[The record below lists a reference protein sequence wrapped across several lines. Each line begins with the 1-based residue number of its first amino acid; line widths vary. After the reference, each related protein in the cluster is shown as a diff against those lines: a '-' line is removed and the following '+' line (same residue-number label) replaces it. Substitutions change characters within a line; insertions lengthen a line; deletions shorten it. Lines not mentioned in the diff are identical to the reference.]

1 MSLLTRHA
9 KPFSSD
15 TVRQKELV
23 KEKAQVYRQKVDAQW
38 QELQTDARH
47 YGKQALV
54 IGGVFAGVYVVMNA
68 LLPSDEEEQIDEVKD
83 QVRFVAPERKSS
95 SVGKALGGLAISF
108 AIGWARQKLSHYVE
122 AEKKT
127 DA

>member
-15 TVRQKELV
+15 TVQQKELV
-23 KEKAQVYRQKVDAQW
+23 KEKAQAYRQKVDAQW
-38 QELQTDARH
+38 QELQTDAQH

-68 LLPSDEEEQIDEVKD
+68 LLPSHDEEQIDEGKEHI
-83 QVRFVAPERKSS
+83 RIVAPEQKSS
-95 SVGKALGGLAISF
+95 SVGKALGGLAMSF
-108 AIGWARQKLSHYVE
+108 AIGWARRKLSHYIE
-122 AEKKT
+122 AYI
-127 DA
+127 